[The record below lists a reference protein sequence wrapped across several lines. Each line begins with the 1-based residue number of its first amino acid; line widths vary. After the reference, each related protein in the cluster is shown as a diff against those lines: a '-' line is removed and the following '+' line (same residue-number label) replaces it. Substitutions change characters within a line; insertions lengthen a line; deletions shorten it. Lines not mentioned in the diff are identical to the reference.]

1 MALQNSSSFKPELV
15 IYDCMDEL
23 SAFKFA
29 PAELKLMEAELF
41 KKSQIVFT
49 GGYSLYHAKKS
60 SHNNI
65 YPFPSS
71 IDKPHFLQA
80 RKKVADPEDQAAISK
95 VRFGFYGVI
104 DERFN
109 IKLIE
114 EVATKKPDWQF
125 ILVGPVVKINEADL
139 PRRNNIHYLGSKS
152 YNELPFYLSGWDIAM
167 IPFEK
172 NESTK
177 FISPTKTPEYLAG
190 GKPVISSSIT
200 DVVNPY
206 GEKRLVQ
213 IADTAEEFIAC
224 AEMELAKDKQ
234 AYNRWLKNVDAFLAD
249 LSWDVTA
256 NKMMNCI
263 NQSMIVLNDNTKQ
276 QVLRSVA

>member
-1 MALQNSSSFKPELV
+1 
-15 IYDCMDEL
+15 
-23 SAFKFA
+23 
-29 PAELKLMEAELF
+29 
-41 KKSQIVFT
+41 
-49 GGYSLYHAKKS
+49 
-60 SHNNI
+60 
-65 YPFPSS
+65 
-71 IDKPHFLQA
+71 
-80 RKKVADPEDQAAISK
+80 
-95 VRFGFYGVI
+95 
-104 DERFN
+104 
-109 IKLIE
+109 
-114 EVATKKPDWQF
+114 
-125 ILVGPVVKINEADL
+125 
-139 PRRNNIHYLGSKS
+139 
-152 YNELPFYLSGWDIAM
+152 M

-206 GEKRLVQ
+206 GENRLVQ